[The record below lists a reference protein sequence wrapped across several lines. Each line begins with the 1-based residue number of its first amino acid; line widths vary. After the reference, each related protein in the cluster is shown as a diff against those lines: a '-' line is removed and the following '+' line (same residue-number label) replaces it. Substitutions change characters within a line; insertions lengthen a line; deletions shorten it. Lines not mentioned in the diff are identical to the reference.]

1 MRKAGDIIK
10 SMFSEKFGPGFME
23 TARSTS
29 GLFSSWA
36 QVVAELWPNPEQT
49 IALHSRIREL
59 ERGMLLVEADHP
71 GWIQILQTKQGE
83 LLSAVQRRYPELD
96 ILAISFRLSREP
108 FSPLQPTAPENKT
121 ANIPV
126 NTNERNRL

>member
-10 SMFSEKFGPGFME
+10 SMFSENFGSRFME
-23 TARSTS
+23 TARLTA
-29 GLFSSWA
+29 GLFSSWPQLA
-36 QVVAELWPNPEQT
+36 AELWPNPEQA